1 MIQGPGIHRREV
13 VSAGTQRIYL
23 LHLPRDFDP
32 NGPCRLLMVLH
43 GGGGSALFASRV
55 HGWCDLSNR
64 ERCIVVFPEAECED
78 PARPAD
84 VRLNPRLWN
93 DGSSRSAV
101 ARRNVDDIAY
111 LSAVLDDVNR
121 HCTVDPARV
130 FVTGFSNGASMTF
143 RVGVELADRV
153 AALAP
158 VAGHLCVQDPR
169 PAQPRSLIYII
180 GLEDP
185 LNPFAGGT
193 TRTPWG
199 KLRHRPPVMD
209 SIHAWVRLI
218 GASETT
224 HLLSDSGDVRAVQ
237 FGPGPGGQLVQLYT
251 VAGQGHEW
259 PGAQRTLPRSISG
272 PQTDKLNATQTIW
285 EFFRKFEE

>member
-1 MIQGPGIHRREV
+1 
-13 VSAGTQRIYL
+13 
-23 LHLPRDFDP
+23 
-32 NGPCRLLMVLH
+32 
-43 GGGGSALFASRV
+43 
-55 HGWCDLSNR
+55 
-64 ERCIVVFPEAECED
+64 
-78 PARPAD
+78 
-84 VRLNPRLWN
+84 
-93 DGSSRSAV
+93 
-101 ARRNVDDIAY
+101 
-111 LSAVLDDVNR
+111 
-121 HCTVDPARV
+121 V

-185 LNPFAGGT
+185 LNPFAGGA

-199 KLRHRPPVMD
+199 QLRHRPPVMD
-209 SIHAWVRLI
+209 SIRTWVRLI

-224 HLLSDSGDVRAVQ
+224 HLLSDSDDVRAVQ
-237 FGPGPGGQLVQLYT
+237 FGPGPEGQLVQLYT
-251 VAGQGHEW
+251 VSGQGHEW

-285 EFFRKFEE
+285 DFFLKCEGAAVKREL